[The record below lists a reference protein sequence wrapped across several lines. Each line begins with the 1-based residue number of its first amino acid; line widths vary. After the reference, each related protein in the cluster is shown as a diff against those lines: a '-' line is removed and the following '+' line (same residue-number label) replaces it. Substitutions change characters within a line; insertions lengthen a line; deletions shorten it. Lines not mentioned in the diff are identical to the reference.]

1 MPCCRRELRLLG
13 VDMKATWPI
22 HRLSSLRELRVA
34 NSSRDGSDAS
44 VFMLPASLWQLP
56 ELRSLELENI
66 NVRSLPD
73 NIPPTAKLQSLYIDR
88 VPLTS
93 LPDTIDRL
101 SDLTSLT
108 VEDGRLSGLPAS
120 LTQLS
125 SLRVLQLSACMEE
138 AAHLRDGLKA
148 LEHIDAHGYPLD
160 LGPLARFS
168 NIQSLGIRGAT
179 PASIHFGAHSM
190 LTSLAITACPGLVE
204 LPASM
209 GNLSQLRELRL
220 SELAE
225 LQRMPDEISRLTAL
239 TLLSIYDCRALD
251 AQGITSLAGLRRL
264 DLLYIK
270 ELPVS
275 VGALGNLELL
285 FVHNI
290 SDIAMPADIT
300 RLTKLSSLDVNSNGF
315 IIGDTPEL
323 SKLPRL
329 QHGAI
334 RINNAESANQHSRM
348 LTGATS
354 IINLHV
360 NATIGVSAFPSVIT
374 TLKTLRELS
383 LSYDNV
389 HVEWPVNVDN
399 LSELTELSV
408 TNRTLYYVQR
418 VPNFVF
424 SLTSLRRLG
433 IDTNTPRLP
442 AEISRLQQLT
452 VLHLPG
458 TMQLCG
464 QVTRLRRL
472 MRIGGGIQWAGDREH
487 VQAVAE
493 LARRGVLLQLK

>member
-1 MPCCRRELRLLG
+1 MSCCRRGLHLLDVN
-13 VDMKATWPI
+13 VDATWPI
-22 HRLSSLRELRVA
+22 HRLASLREIRVA
-34 NSSRDGSDAS
+34 NISRDGSDAN

-56 ELRSLELENI
+56 ELRSLELSKI
-66 NVRSLPD
+66 NVSRLPD
-73 NIPPTAKLQSLYIDR
+73 NIPPTAKLQSLSIDR

-93 LPDTIDRL
+93 LPDTIGRL

-108 VEDGRLSGLPAS
+108 VDDGRLSGLPAS

-138 AAHLRDGLKA
+138 AAHLRDGLTA
-148 LEHIDAHGYPLD
+148 LERIDAHGYPLD

-168 NIQSLGIRGAT
+168 NIQSLSIRGAT

-190 LTSLAITACPGLVE
+190 LTSLAISDCTGLVE
-204 LPASM
+204 LPASL
-209 GNLSQLRELRL
+209 GNLSHLRELSL
-220 SELAE
+220 SDLAE

-239 TLLSIYDCRALD
+239 TFLSIYQCLALD

-270 ELPVS
+270 DIPVS
-275 VGALGNLELL
+275 VAALGNLEFL
-285 FVHNI
+285 FVHSE

-300 RLTKLSSLDVNSNGF
+300 RLTKLSWLDVNTNGF

-329 QHGAI
+329 QIVAI
-334 RINNAESANQHSRM
+334 RLNNAESANQHSRM
-348 LTGATS
+348 LTGATNITS
-354 IINLHV
+354 LHV
-360 NATIGVSAFPSVIT
+360 HATFDVPAFPPVIT

-383 LSYDNV
+383 LSCDGV
-389 HVEWPVNVDN
+389 QVEWPVYVDN
-399 LSELTELSV
+399 LSELTKLSV
-408 TNRTLYYVQR
+408 TNKSPYYTQR

-424 SLTSLRRLG
+424 SLTSLRHLD
-433 IDTNTPRLP
+433 IDTNTRRLP

-452 VLHLPG
+452 ALHLPG

-487 VQAVAE
+487 AQAVAE
-493 LARRGVLLQLK
+493 LARRGVKLQLK